1 MVGTL
6 SFIHRSYQR
15 DFRKNLIL
23 FSRDKG
29 IKINIF
35 LRRISI
41 MKGNY
46 STPDLRIMYIQES
59 DIVTASAQVDP
70 TQDDSYGLFI
80 EGGIE

>member
-1 MVGTL
+1 
-6 SFIHRSYQR
+6 
-15 DFRKNLIL
+15 
-23 FSRDKG
+23 
-29 IKINIF
+29 
-35 LRRISI
+35 

-46 STPDLRIMYIQES
+46 STPDLRIMYIQKS